1 MANNSPNTT
10 IPFTLENKKTLYDM
24 VGKVHRL
31 IDMIGT
37 LTTALGNEN
46 ETRERVS
53 RLYDMVGTLTT
64 ALRDDRET
72 REQALND
79 MSKKIDKF
87 EKYIMV
93 DYAKNIKSIRERLD
107 ELENRYD
114 DLKRDS
120 NPEKKLPG
128 AGKRRR
134 KTKKSAK
141 TSKCKQYLKSKIKKT
156 MREYKKKRKGVKSR
170 KQALAIA
177 YSQTKKKYP
186 RCKLVKK

>member
-10 IPFTLENKKTLYDM
+10 IPFTLGNKKTLD
-24 VGKVHRL
+24 KV
-31 IDMIGT
+31 D
-37 LTTALGNEN
+37 
-46 ETRERVS
+46 
-53 RLYDMVGTLTT
+53 RLYDMIGNLTT

-107 ELENRYD
+107 ATNEAIDELENRYD
-114 DLKRDS
+114 DLKTDS
-120 NPEKKLPG
+120 NPEKKPPG